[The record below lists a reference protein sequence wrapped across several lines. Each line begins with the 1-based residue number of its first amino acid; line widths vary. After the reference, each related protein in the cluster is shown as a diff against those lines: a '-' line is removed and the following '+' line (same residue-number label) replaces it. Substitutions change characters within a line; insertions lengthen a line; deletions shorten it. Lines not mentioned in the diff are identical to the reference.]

1 MSDASLDQ
9 LASILTGL
17 PTAPGAPL
25 RQEDPTEFAI
35 AAHGDQQYAGQPYLY
50 HLQKVERILDDYG
63 FLGFTWTAAAKLHDV
78 IEDTH
83 LDMTPEQ
90 RLEMIKEKFGEDVA
104 ALVWAVSGIGP
115 NRKARNED
123 IYRKLGEHPK
133 ACILKLADRI
143 ANVEASIKDP
153 ATGQPNIPMA
163 RMYLKERAR
172 FTEVVKPHTPSS
184 MWGRLDLG
192 FDRLETLVTNA
203 A

>member
-1 MSDASLDQ
+1 MSDNALDNIAT
-9 LASILTGL
+9 LLTGIGIAPGGAVHQTD
-17 PTAPGAPL
+17 PTA
-25 RQEDPTEFAI
+25 FAVE
-35 AAHGDQQYAGQPYLY
+35 AHGDQKYAGQPYLY
-50 HLQKVERILDDYG
+50 HLQKVERILDDHG
-63 FLGFTWTAAAKLHDV
+63 FIGFTWTAAAKLHDV

-83 LDMTPEQ
+83 LHLTPEQ

-123 IYRKLGEHPK
+123 IYRKLGEYPK

-153 ATGQPNIPMA
+153 ATNAPNIPMA
-163 RMYLKERAR
+163 RMYLKERHR

-192 FDRLETLVTNA
+192 FERLETLVTNA

>member
-115 NRKARNED
+115 TARPATRTS
-123 IYRKLGEHPK
+123 IASWASTPRPASSSSPTGSPMSRPRSRTRRPASRTSPWP
-133 ACILKLADRI
+133 ACI
-143 ANVEASIKDP
+143 
-153 ATGQPNIPMA
+153 
-163 RMYLKERAR
+163 
-172 FTEVVKPHTPSS
+172 
-184 MWGRLDLG
+184 
-192 FDRLETLVTNA
+192 
-203 A
+203 